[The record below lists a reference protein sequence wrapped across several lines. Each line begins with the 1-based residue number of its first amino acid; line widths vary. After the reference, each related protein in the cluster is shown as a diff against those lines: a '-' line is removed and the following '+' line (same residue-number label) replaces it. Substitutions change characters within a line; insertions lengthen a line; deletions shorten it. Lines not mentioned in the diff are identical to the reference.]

1 MRKKRRERERERH
14 RQEIL
19 EAALTVFAE
28 RGYHRAT
35 MNEIARRAEF
45 AVGTLYRFFPSKKA
59 LYEALVWER
68 AQIFH
73 QRIMVAFEE
82 LPPEPV
88 AALETIIRVRLEAIK
103 EQMVFVRVFLSELWE
118 ARFRG
123 GLTKDLRRLY
133 EEYLEALAQVL
144 AELTPP
150 GLSPRQLASL
160 VDGLVSTLIAERIEA
175 DEDLPT
181 PGEIMA
187 LLTRPLVAGGNHA

>member
-73 QRIMVAFEE
+73 QRIMRAFEN
-82 LPPEPV
+82 LPEDPL
-88 AALETIIRVRLEAIK
+88 AALEAIIRVRLEAIK

-133 EEYLEALAQVL
+133 EEYLKALAQVL
-144 AELTPP
+144 ADLTPP
-150 GLSPRQLASL
+150 GLTPRQLASL

-175 DEDLPT
+175 GEELPS
-181 PGEIMA
+181 PEEIMG